1 MAGFPV
7 GLGVDAAGVVVKV
20 GSNAGHKFKV
30 GDEVC
35 GCTRLGSRGYN
46 TAQEFFLMDAD
57 VTMPKPKN
65 ISIQQAATVGVG
77 AETAC
82 LGIFNG
88 LGVEVPT
95 SAASLPADRDEWLVV
110 LGGASSVG
118 KFAIQI
124 AVACGFKVV
133 ASCSARSADVVR
145 DLDAAVFDYKK
156 STEEQ
161 VKDVMA
167 ATGGKF
173 TRVFD
178 AVASNDALAKALF
191 KELSLKEK
199 EKEGKGTGQKY
210 FATTNDWAD
219 IGDFEGGKT
228 YQIAL
233 GVVGRPDGTELNARL
248 AKFIPFI
255 VGLIEQDKMA
265 PAAYDVVGQGGLEDA
280 IEAYKYQQ
288 KGAGGSNKVLVK
300 IQDK

>member
-1 MAGFPV
+1 
-7 GLGVDAAGVVVKV
+7 
-20 GSNAGHKFKV
+20 
-30 GDEVC
+30 
-35 GCTRLGSRGYN
+35 
-46 TAQEFFLMDAD
+46 MDAD
-57 VTMPKPKN
+57 VTIPKPKN

-82 LGIFNG
+82 LGLFNG
-88 LGVEVPT
+88 LGIEIPSVD
-95 SAASLPADRDEWLVV
+95 SLPEEKDQWIVI

-133 ASCSARSADVVR
+133 ASCSAASADVVR

-156 STEEQ
+156 PLEEQ

-173 TRVFD
+173 SKVFD
-178 AVASNDALAKALF
+178 AVASNDALARALF
-191 KELSLKEK
+191 KELNKEK
-199 EKEGKGTGQKY
+199 GQGQGQGQKY
-210 FATTNDWAD
+210 FATTNGATV
-219 IGDFEGGKT
+219 IEDFEGGKT

-233 GVVGRPDGTELNARL
+233 VDVGRPEGTELNAQI
-248 AKFIPFI
+248 AKFIPLI

-265 PAAYDVVGQGGLEDA
+265 PASYDVVGKGGLEDA

-288 KGAGGSNKVLVK
+288 RGAGGSNKVLVK

>member
-1 MAGFPV
+1 M
-7 GLGVDAAGVVVKV
+7 GLGVDAAGTIVKV
-20 GSNAGHKFKV
+20 GSKASSKFKV

-46 TAQEFFLMDAD
+46 TVQEYFLMDAE
-57 VTMPKPKN
+57 VTIPKPKN

-77 AETAC
+77 TETAC
-82 LGIFNG
+82 LGLFNG
-88 LGVEVPT
+88 LGIEVP
-95 SAASLPADRDEWLVV
+95 SADHLPEEKDEWLVI

-124 AVACGFKVV
+124 AVACGFKVI
-133 ASCSARSADVVR
+133 ASCSAASADIVR
-145 DLDAAVFDYKK
+145 DLDAVVFDYKK
-156 STEEQ
+156 PLEQQ

-173 TRVFD
+173 ARVFD

-191 KELSLKEK
+191 KELN
-199 EKEGKGTGQKY
+199 KEGKGQGQKH
-210 FATTNDWAD
+210 FATTNDWSG

-233 GVVGRPDGTELNARL
+233 GVVGRPDGTELNAHL
-248 AKFIPFI
+248 AKFIPLI
-255 VGLIEQDKMA
+255 VGLIEQDKVA
-265 PAAYDVVGQGGLEDA
+265 PSAYDVVGQGGFEDA
-280 IEAYKYQQ
+280 IEAYKYQK
-288 KGAGGSNKVLVK
+288 KGAGGANKVLVK